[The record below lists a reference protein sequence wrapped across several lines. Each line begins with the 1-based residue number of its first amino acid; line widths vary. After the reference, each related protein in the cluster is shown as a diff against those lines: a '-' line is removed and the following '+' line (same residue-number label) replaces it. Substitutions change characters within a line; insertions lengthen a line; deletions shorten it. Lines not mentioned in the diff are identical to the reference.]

1 MNAVQPNTP
10 VDDSKPADKT
20 IPEDKIKKIDDPTLV
35 VGDYYKDAE
44 GKVRKVTKIKAT
56 DKVINKSVSGKENYK
71 PKYGSLEEDVKK
83 AEEIM
88 KGLEEK
94 GYATKGDTGWIVYKG
109 AATAL
114 SLQDKDFLTGI
125 SSYNKGEDGKS
136 LGAPGFKI
144 AKQSSYEDKSMKKRV
159 SDGFYGYADPSMVEL
174 RYWQARNPN
183 VPIEEFDKLDAATK
197 VQNRK
202 EMLKFY
208 NYSDE
213 EINKLGDAINDP
225 TKLYTKDFVSN
236 KEKGLVKRNQQ
247 KFETS
252 GYRSQ
257 LGDDFMFG
265 LEHLDKYNMEMTP
278 EGDLADAEV
287 VKEKDDKEIPTNE
300 LDVNPKPQMG
310 PEWWLQDVIKT
321 AGAAGDMARVQK
333 RLPWA
338 PKLNP
343 QLMDPTFYDP
353 TRELAATQEQYN
365 IGMQGATAYAPSQA
379 LNSRQSQMAGQGAKA
394 AADILGRYNNLNVG
408 QANQFA
414 ATKTQVLNQA
424 NASNAE
430 ITKGL
435 FDATTIANQQYDN
448 AKNQARQ
455 ELRQSYIDAITNKEQ
470 AYALN
475 QLYPNYQI
483 DPSQGGRLF
492 FNAGDELTG
501 QTTGDNASV
510 AAYKK
515 LKDDPSMQGVPDN
528 VLIQLVT
535 GKGYT
540 QQPQSQSD
548 SWLAAMQNIS
558 PGGAGLGPY
567 YEQGAEDQG

>member
-1 MNAVQPNTP
+1 MFGYGGQPQFADGGQPNTP

-114 SLQDKDFLTGI
+114 SLQDKDFLTGV

-159 SDGFYGYADPSMVEL
+159 SDGFYGYTDPSMVEL

-287 VKEKDDKEIPTNE
+287 VKEE
-300 LDVNPKPQMG
+300 
-310 PEWWLQDVIKT
+310 
-321 AGAAGDMARVQK
+321 
-333 RLPWA
+333 
-338 PKLNP
+338 
-343 QLMDPTFYDP
+343 
-353 TRELAATQEQYN
+353 
-365 IGMQGATAYAPSQA
+365 
-379 LNSRQSQMAGQGAKA
+379 
-394 AADILGRYNNLNVG
+394 
-408 QANQFA
+408 
-414 ATKTQVLNQA
+414 
-424 NASNAE
+424 
-430 ITKGL
+430 
-435 FDATTIANQQYDN
+435 
-448 AKNQARQ
+448 
-455 ELRQSYIDAITNKEQ
+455 
-470 AYALN
+470 
-475 QLYPNYQI
+475 
-483 DPSQGGRLF
+483 
-492 FNAGDELTG
+492 
-501 QTTGDNASV
+501 
-510 AAYKK
+510 
-515 LKDDPSMQGVPDN
+515 
-528 VLIQLVT
+528 
-535 GKGYT
+535 
-540 QQPQSQSD
+540 
-548 SWLAAMQNIS
+548 
-558 PGGAGLGPY
+558 
-567 YEQGAEDQG
+567 